1 MFDLVRQLHEVHP
14 ESLYVCSKEESLN
27 VCSTQTFKMERKSEV
42 CSTMSSLLLLT
53 YLQSCQSPGPYDP
66 AKDTY
71 YEADPLPKEP
81 FTKVKVQKR

>member
-1 MFDLVRQLHEVHP
+1 
-14 ESLYVCSKEESLN
+14 
-27 VCSTQTFKMERKSEV
+27 
-42 CSTMSSLLLLT
+42 MSSLLLLT